1 MTVAIPGR
9 TAIPDPG
16 GAAPTTA
23 APGVAIADG
32 VASPVLAS
40 PTSAEVSGDEIRAL
54 LKPSDADGLDYGDG
68 TGVVVVFDPATSD
81 ALSIGVDGVVAA
93 LAAGVVESGGEFV
106 ADLASPTTV
115 ELDGSDQWQAKF
127 KTADANGLAR
137 GSSGVELVLDDQALT
152 VGGSGVTLD
161 RSWRTVDLTAPDATH
176 NSGTLIDSIVSA
188 GGGAYTITATN
199 TGAIFDGPSDGME
212 QLRFALQD
220 SAGNTIDYAGGKH
233 IVEWRI
239 TIVSATAGDSM
250 LVMGGIRTKPTTS
263 DQGVVRL
270 AGISTGT
277 SAVDLSVC
285 TALASNGTSTK
296 ASLYQ
301 VLGAL
306 LPTPIASGSFDIGTM
321 TTTSLDSGG
330 ARIGPPSD
338 TTTTSDATPG
348 TCSEFHLCV
357 GFDAAHTNTKAV
369 TVKVEVRTIQVRP

>member
-161 RSWRTVDLTAPDATH
+161 RSWRTVDLSAPAAYH
-176 NSGTLIDSIVSA
+176 NQGAVITSVVSA
-188 GGGAYTITATN
+188 GGGAYTFTRA
-199 TGAIFDGPSDGME
+199 AIASILDGPSDGME
-212 QLRFALQD
+212 AYRFPLLD
-220 SAGNTIDYAGGKH
+220 SAGNTVDYASGRYL
-233 IVEWRI
+233 VEWEI
-239 TIVSATAGDSM
+239 TLTSVTAGGSS
-250 LVMGGIRTKPTTS
+250 LVMAGVKTQPTSYTA
-263 DQGVVRL
+263 GVVRIC
-270 AGISTGT
+270 GFSTDT
-277 SAVDLSVC
+277 AANDLSVC
-285 TALASNGTSTK
+285 TALGSNGTTVK
-296 ASLYQ
+296 ASLAK
-301 VLGAL
+301 VTGTLV
-306 LPTPIASGSFDIGTM
+306 PTLIGSGSFDIGTL
-321 TTTSLDSGG
+321 TAVSLDGSG
-330 ARIGPPSD
+330 ARIGTPNDS
-338 TTTTSDATPG
+338 TTASDATPG
-348 TCSEFHLCV
+348 TCNEIAVWF
-357 GFDAAHTNTKAV
+357 GGDAVDAST
-369 TVKVEVRTIQVRP
+369 RSFTIIFKYRVVQIRP